1 MLLRLYDFQKKK
13 RSDCKILSLPATM
26 VLTIATSL
34 DFFSAWTP
42 VVTPLRNVFQEG
54 PKENVIGVRPI

>member
-1 MLLRLYDFQKKK
+1 
-13 RSDCKILSLPATM
+13 M